1 MQLYTWFYSLSE
13 ALNPE
18 KEAALKADFTQFL
31 SQWKSHGVPVE
42 GMIEIRY
49 GQFVVIKSDAS
60 DSRPSGCSI
69 DSLKRSVTSI
79 LSHHGLEVLDPA
91 HVFFRQGDG
100 SITQSHFRELGAL
113 AKSGVLTADTIVFDN
128 SLGQSDDMNRW
139 EVSLKDT
146 WMKRVL
152 N

>member
-13 ALNPE
+13 ALHLE
-18 KEAALKADFTQFL
+18 KKAALEADFVEFL

-49 GQFVVIKSDAS
+49 GQFIVIKSDAS

-69 DSLKRSVTSI
+69 DSLKRSVAGI
-79 LSHHGLEVLDPA
+79 LNKHGLEILDPA
-91 HVFFRQGDG
+91 HVFYRGEDG
-100 SITQSHFRELGAL
+100 KISQSHFRELGAL
-113 AKSGVLTADTIVFDN
+113 AKAGALHADTIVFDN
-128 SLGQSDDMNRW
+128 SLGQSDDMSKW
-139 EVSLKDT
+139 ETRLADT